1 MALVLTPSHL
11 ASLKPRFLPD
21 RPGPLIGLHVIH
33 TGHGH
38 AWADRWPD
46 PHAILT
52 ETAGNYSLI
61 GDPDALIRDDLRPL
75 ISGFVEAPDAFVPLL
90 RAAFPD
96 LIRWPRVIY
105 SLPGAPYFTT
115 PDGYTLRRLGA
126 EDAGH
131 LANLSEEVNWIYKT
145 WYGAENMAAS
155 GHAWGAFAD
164 GQLVSVA
171 NSFFVGE
178 RYEDLGVITEPGF
191 RGRGLSVACAGRCVR
206 TSSHA
211 GGCPV
216 GVRLRTTSPVC
227 AWRRRWGLCWSG
239 GMCYTWRTYRFPNH
253 PRHKPPQFTFFR
265 T

>member
-1 MALVLTPSHL
+1 MALVLTPSQL
-11 ASLKPRFLPD
+11 TSLKPHFLPD

-46 PHAILT
+46 PRVIIT
-52 ETAGNYSLI
+52 ETAGNYSMS
-61 GDPDALIRDDLRPL
+61 GDPNALPPDDLRPL
-75 ISGFVEAPDAFVPLL
+75 ISGFIEAPDAFVPLL

-105 SLPGAPYFTT
+105 SLPGAPHFTT

-155 GHAWGAFAD
+155 DHAWGAFAD

-178 RYEDLGVITEPGF
+178 RYEDLGVVTEPGF
-191 RGRGLSVACAGRCVR
+191 RGRGLSVACAGALCADIIARGR
-206 TSSHA
+206 MPSWGTSTDNLASMRVA
-211 GGCPV
+211 EKV
-216 GVRLRTTSPVC
+216 GFVLE
-227 AWRRRWGLCWSG
+227 RWDVLYVANLQIPEPSLS
-239 GMCYTWRTYRFPNH
+239 
-253 PRHKPPQFTFFR
+253 
-265 T
+265 

>member
-1 MALVLTPSHL
+1 MSPRLLSLTLPL
-11 ASLKPRFLPD
+11 LTGLKPRFLPD
-21 RPGPLIGLHVIH
+21 RPGPLIAMHVIH

-46 PHAILT
+46 PRAFLT
-52 ETAGNYSLI
+52 ETAGNYSLS
-61 GDPDALIRDDLRPL
+61 GDPAALTADDLRPL

-105 SLPGAPYFTT
+105 SLPGPPHYTF
-115 PDGYTLRRLGA
+115 PDRFIIRRLGA

-131 LANLSEEVNWIYKT
+131 LANLSEESNWIYKT
-145 WYGAENMAAS
+145 WYGAENLANS

-171 NSFFVGE
+171 NSFFVGA

-191 RGRGLSVACAGRCVR
+191 RGRGLSAACAGMMCADVIARGR
-206 TSSHA
+206 IPSWSTSTDNIASMRVA
-211 GGCPV
+211 EKLGFQRERWDV
-216 GVRLRTTSPVC
+216 LYVANFGVPEPGS
-227 AWRRRWGLCWSG
+227 
-239 GMCYTWRTYRFPNH
+239 
-253 PRHKPPQFTFFR
+253 
-265 T
+265 